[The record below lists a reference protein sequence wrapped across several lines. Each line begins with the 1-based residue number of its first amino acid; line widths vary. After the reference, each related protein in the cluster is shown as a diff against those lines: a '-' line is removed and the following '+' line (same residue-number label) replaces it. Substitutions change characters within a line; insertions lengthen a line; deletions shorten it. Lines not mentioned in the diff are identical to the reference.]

1 MKVKEES
8 EKVGLKFNIQKTK
21 IMASGPITSWQIDG
35 ETVETV
41 RNFIF
46 WVPKSQQIVTATMKL
61 KDASSLEGK
70 LWPISNSH
78 AWMWKLDYKESWVL
92 KNGCFWT
99 VVLEK
104 ILESPLDSKEIQLVH
119 PKEDQSWVFIG
130 RNDVEAKIPILWPS
144 EVKNW
149 LIWKDPDVGKDWR
162 QEEKGMTEDK
172 MVGWNHWLNGHEF
185 EYIPRAGDGQ
195 GGLVCCSP
203 WRCKDLDVTEWLN
216 WTEWRQM
223 AGLRY
228 TEAKSYQ
235 LIDK

>member
-1 MKVKEES
+1 MAKI
-8 EKVGLKFNIQKTK
+8 LKTK
-21 IMASGPITSWQIDG
+21 IMASCPITLWQIDG

-104 ILESPLDSKEIQLVH
+104 ILESPLDSKKIQSVH
-119 PKEDQSWVFIG
+119 PKGNQPWMFIG
-130 RNDVEAKIPILWPS
+130 RTDPEPESPILWPPDA
-144 EVKNW
+144 KNL
-149 LIWKDPDVGKDWR
+149 LIGKYPNAEQHWR
-162 QEEKGMTEDK
+162 QEEKGTTED
-172 MVGWNHWLNGHEF
+172 
-185 EYIPRAGDGQ
+185 
-195 GGLVCCSP
+195 
-203 WRCKDLDVTEWLN
+203 
-216 WTEWRQM
+216 
-223 AGLRY
+223 
-228 TEAKSYQ
+228 
-235 LIDK
+235 